1 MTRTAP
7 RPPSNSIPTV
17 RPDSSQFP
25 QPGDSITVF
34 ETHEQ
39 TEPTATDRGP
49 ATDRPGIVSSRRA
62 LLAFGFVIYPFVTAI
77 GVSQFSNGLW
87 AVAGYAIAVAFCCV
101 LALAIVALVRQATP
115 RFWLLLGAMALLFVA
130 ELPIARADAFFLC
143 AVVVALTVGRLQRRA
158 APLVAASVLACFFVP
173 WAVPSWHSGPGWV
186 EALMMISTV
195 VPAYVVSQIVSVNR
209 ELIEARA
216 EIAHLASEAERARI
230 ARDLHDLLGHSLTA
244 ITVKAGLARRLA
256 ASDSS
261 ASLREIAAVEELARH
276 ALADVR
282 AAVSSYREVT
292 VAGELARGK
301 ELLRAAGITA
311 DLPTA
316 TDIVDAT
323 HQELFGWAVR
333 EGLTNVVRHSRALN
347 CTVTLSR
354 TEVEI
359 RDDGIGGQHAPGN
372 GLAGLRERV
381 ATAGGHLEA
390 GPLDPRGWRLLV
402 TVGPDTVA

>member
-1 MTRTAP
+1 MTL
-7 RPPSNSIPTV
+7 
-17 RPDSSQFP
+17 F
-25 QPGDSITVF
+25 
-34 ETHEQ
+34 
-39 TEPTATDRGP
+39 
-49 ATDRPGIVSSRRA
+49 
-62 LLAFGFVIYPFVTAI
+62 
-77 GVSQFSNGLW
+77 
-87 AVAGYAIAVAFCCV
+87 
-101 LALAIVALVRQATP
+101 
-115 RFWLLLGAMALLFVA
+115 FVA

-173 WAVPSWHSGPGWV
+173 WAVPSWPSGPGWV

-216 EIAHLASEAERARI
+216 EIAHLASEAEQARI

-244 ITVKAGLARRLA
+244 ITVKAGNYRRLA

-261 ASLREIAAVEELARH
+261 GSLREIAAVEELARH

-316 TDIVDAT
+316 TDIVNAT
-323 HQELFGWAVR
+323 HQELYGLQAIR

-359 RDDGIGGQHAPGN
+359 RDDEPRSGRGIARGN
-372 GLAGLRERV
+372 GLAGLWERV

-390 GPLDPRGWRLLV
+390 GPLDPPSWWVLV